1 MGTINMGRVILGG
14 LLAGLV
20 FNLGETVFNL
30 FLFGEQMEAA
40 MQRLGLPMPGGGAI
54 AVFVVMGFVGG
65 IALVWIYA
73 GIRPRFGPGPKTATF
88 AGLTVWLLAYLFP
101 TVGYTVQGIIPAG
114 LATIGAVWGLVELMI
129 AAQAGCWLY
138 REEAAQP

>member
-1 MGTINMGRVILGG
+1 MGTINMGRVIVGG

-40 MQRLGLPMPGGGAI
+40 YQKLGLQMPGGSAI
-54 AVFVVMGFVGG
+54 AVFVVMGFVAG

-88 AGLTVWLLAYLFP
+88 AGLVVWVLGYLLP
-101 TVGYTVQGIIPAG
+101 TVGYAVQGMIPNS
-114 LATIGAVWGLVELMI
+114 LAVKGVVWGLAELVI
-129 AAQAGCWLY
+129 AAQVGGWLY
-138 REEAAQP
+138 REEAAPA

>member
-40 MQRLGLPMPGGGAI
+40 MQRLGLEMPGGGAI
-54 AVFVVMGFVGG
+54 AVYIVMGFVGG
-65 IALVWIYA
+65 IATVWLYA
-73 GIRPRFGPGPKTATF
+73 AIRPRFGPGPKTAVF
-88 AGLTVWLLAYLFP
+88 AGLAVWLLAYLFP
-101 TVGYTVQGIIPAG
+101 TVGYATQGIIPNN
-114 LATIGAVWGLVELMI
+114 LAAIGAVWGLAELLI

-138 REEAAQP
+138 REETATA

>member
-40 MQRLGLPMPGGGAI
+40 MQRLGLAMPGGGAI
-54 AVFVVMGFVGG
+54 AVYIVMGFVGG
-65 IALVWIYA
+65 IATVWLYA
-73 GIRPRFGPGPKTATF
+73 AIRPRFGPGPKTAVF
-88 AGLTVWLLAYLFP
+88 AGLAVWLLAYLFP
-101 TVGYTVQGIIPAG
+101 TVGYAIQGIIPNN
-114 LATIGAVWGLVELMI
+114 LAAIGAVWGLAELLI

-138 REEAAQP
+138 REETATA

>member
-30 FLFGEQMEAA
+30 FLFGDQMEAA

-65 IALVWIYA
+65 IATVWIYA
-73 GIRPRFGPGPKTATF
+73 AIRPRFGPGPRTATF

-101 TVGYTVQGIIPAG
+101 TVGYVVQGMLPAR
-114 LATIGAVWGLVELMI
+114 LATIGAVWGLVELLI
-129 AAQAGCWLY
+129 AAQAGGWLY
-138 REEAAQP
+138 REEGAPA